1 MDIGSRLFIDSSIE
15 PQQRFAAK
23 LKTFYETDITA
34 VNFGNA
40 SDTRQN
46 INYWASNITHG
57 RVKNLV
63 SEGDLQDAVLLMANA
78 LYFKGLWRIPFPRNQ
93 TSHGGFYITPSRTV
107 TVPYM
112 YNYGRYYY
120 FESNELDAKILRLP
134 YKVTIDI
141 NIKSCCY

>member
-1 MDIGSRLFIDSSIE
+1 MDSSIE
-15 PQQRFAAK
+15 PQQRFEAK
-23 LKTFYETDITA
+23 LKTFYETDIKR
-34 VNFGNA
+34 VNFENA
-40 SDTRQN
+40 SETRQN

-93 TSHGGFYITPSRTV
+93 TSYGGFYITPSRTV